1 MSRSVLDHW
10 WPVTY
15 DHGLIRSD
23 IESVAHVRRE
33 AYRDAGLQISLTMLD
48 APLAD
53 CLSALEP
60 LSPAPTKELY
70 LATTFG
76 WTAFFANGCRGSDPS
91 LPMRQL
97 AEALGTMAVRA
108 CATRKIAQF
117 LGVILEVYDTK
128 RGGADAHG
136 NCRTLAAIN
145 DGGRWVFK
153 QSGIPYPF
161 EDISHYD
168 APRFRDRFT
177 KAMLADYL
185 DGLGAGLLMDDT
197 LHFSGACRGILL
209 ERPACGSACKKAPL
223 SGVIGVQKGP
233 LISMA

>member
-1 MSRSVLDHW
+1 MSRSILDHW

-15 DHGLIRSD
+15 DYGLIRSD
-23 IESVAHVRRE
+23 IESVVHGRQK
-33 AYRDAGLQISLTMLD
+33 AYSDAGLQITVTTLD
-48 APLAD
+48 TPLAD

-108 CATRKIAQF
+108 CAKREIARF
-117 LGVILEVYDTK
+117 LGIILEVYDSE
-128 RGGADAHG
+128 GGDADAYG
-136 NCRTLAAIN
+136 YRRTIAAMN
-145 DGGRWVFK
+145 DGGRWVFE
-153 QSGIPYPF
+153 QSGIPFPF
-161 EDISHYD
+161 EDMSQYD

-177 KAMLADYL
+177 KAMLAAYL
-185 DGLGAGLLMDDT
+185 EGLGAQPLMDDT
-197 LHFSGACRGILL
+197 LNFSGACRGILL
-209 ERPACGSACKKAPL
+209 ERPAYAHLPQYSLEEAKAL
-223 SGVIGVQKGP
+223 
-233 LISMA
+233 